1 MSHDVPSR
9 RTFRFRTATLG
20 LLVPLT
26 VFLSSTSAMGQ
37 STGRAPSAPNACA
50 LLTPDDIAKAANVKV
65 GAGEAG
71 QPIPG
76 VLGRCTWSGTGSTK
90 VIVTLTDT
98 SHMET
103 TIAAEM
109 ARAGHAVSGI
119 GSKAVANRAA
129 AMAGGYCTISLR
141 PGRDDAVGSRISNR
155 LPQVLVLV
163 RKKVSDGALFRHVL
177 PKQLDR
183 SLQIAL

>member
-9 RTFRFRTATLG
+9 RTFRFRTATVG

-26 VFLSSTSAMGQ
+26 VFLFSTSAIGQ

-65 GAGEAG
+65 GTGEAG

-76 VLGRCTWSGTGSTK
+76 VLGRCTWLGTGSTK

-109 ARAGHAVSGI
+109 ASGGKAVSGI

-129 AMAGGYCTISLR
+129 AMAGGYVLSAIDAKGGFGVSLL
-141 PGRDDAVGSRISNR
+141 GREGT
-155 LPQVLVLV
+155 QELVVALA
-163 RKKVSDGALFRHVL
+163 KV
-177 PKQLDR
+177 
-183 SLQIAL
+183 IAEKR